1 MSKNKETVVKVI
13 DNLEAEV
20 ERLTKLLEED
30 IPTPLKM
37 NDKRLQLSD
46 YIIWRGSYDSVTL
59 ANSAAWF
66 QYKSYYGNFELL
78 KTVAEL
84 DKRKEHI
91 LSIIAQYG
99 IDIKLRFEESEV
111 TSKHNKIIQDKIEQI
126 MEKIGVTRVYKI
138 YDYET
143 TRSKTKKWLS
153 KSSGWISDVQRVAP
167 TWNEYSNY
175 EDKIRELK
183 VKLETE
189 YAKAKDVVVKIE
201 REAATKKK
209 EVEDAHELALLRAKY
224 TPDKAMSGKWE
235 ILEAI
240 LEKNKY
246 LRLAHYLE
254 ANRGDWNDG
263 YWHAE
268 RGLQGF
274 TIETTEDQEIYDCIY
289 KITQYEDTDG
299 RYFRDCE
306 YNYGVMFG
314 KVEDEALYQD
324 YLTMKEMTDD

>member
-1 MSKNKETVVKVI
+1 MTSKNKETIIKVV
-13 DNLEAEV
+13 DSLEAEV

-37 NDKRLQLSD
+37 NDKKLQLSE
-46 YIIWRGSYDSVTL
+46 YVIWQRSYDSVTL

-66 QYKSYYGNFELL
+66 QYKPYYGNFELL

-84 DKRKEHI
+84 DNRKEQI
-91 LSIIAQYG
+91 LSVIEKYRE
-99 IDIKLRFEESEV
+99 DIKLRFEESDAI
-111 TSKHNKIIQDKIEQI
+111 SKHNKIIQDKIEQI
-126 MEKIGVTRVYKI
+126 MDKIGVTRVYKI

-153 KSSGWISDVQRVAP
+153 KSSGFISDIQRVAP

-175 EDKIRELK
+175 EDKVRELK

-201 REAATKKK
+201 REEAAKKK
-209 EVEDAHELALLRAKY
+209 AVEDAHELALLRAKY
-224 TPDKAMSGKWE
+224 TPDNAMSGNWE

-254 ANRGDWNDG
+254 ANRNDWSDG
-263 YWHAE
+263 YWNAE

-274 TIETTEDQEIYDCIY
+274 TIDSAEDKEIYNCIY
-289 KITQYEDTDG
+289 SITQYEDVDG

-306 YNYGVMFG
+306 YNYGMLFG
-314 KVEDEALYQD
+314 KVDVALYKD
-324 YLTMKEMTDD
+324 YEIVKEMMDD